1 MSGMTMRENMICGLT
16 GMLDNITEE
25 LEDLKRLAAN
35 DEYTQQDLLDGIDL
49 LLSKLM

>member
-1 MSGMTMRENMICGLT
+1 MSGLSMRESAICGIT

-35 DEYTQQDLLDGIDL
+35 DEYTKQDLLDGIDL